1 MLRSSA
7 PSPLRAVFFTLFLS
21 MLLVLATGCAE
32 KTPAEKVA
40 EARAAYVVELN
51 SWFPREPEPEPVAD
65 EAAVEGAAED
75 GDAADGDAA
84 DGDAADGEAAEGDDT
99 AAEGEATDG
108 ELEVLDVDADTGPR
122 QVTVFFDL
130 IVLFEGDEPL
140 GGLTLDVSQ
149 ADGAGAEKKSWLHYV
164 ELPDHIKGSTKQV
177 SFETPGVEFEEGD
190 QFSVILRKVVPPDE
204 QGDYR
209 EFASA
214 GS

>member
-1 MLRSSA
+1 M
-7 PSPLRAVFFTLFLS
+7 
-21 MLLVLATGCAE
+21 ATGCAE

-40 EARAAYVVELN
+40 EARASYVVELN

-65 EAAVEGAAED
+65 EAP
-75 GDAADGDAA
+75 ADGE
-84 DGDAADGEAAEGDDT
+84 AADGEAADGEDAPAD
-99 AAEGEATDG
+99 GEAADG
-108 ELEVLDVDADTGPR
+108 EGADAELEILDVDADTGPR
-122 QVTVFFDL
+122 QVNVFFDL

-149 ADGAGAEKKSWLHYV
+149 ADGSGAEKKSWLHYV

-177 SFETPGVEFEEGD
+177 SFETQGVEFEEGD

-204 QGDYR
+204 QGEYR